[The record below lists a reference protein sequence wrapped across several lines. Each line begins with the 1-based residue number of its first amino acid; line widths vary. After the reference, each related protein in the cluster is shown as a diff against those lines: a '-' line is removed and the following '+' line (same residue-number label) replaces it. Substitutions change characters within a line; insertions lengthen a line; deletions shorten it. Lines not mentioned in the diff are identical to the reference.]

1 MIHVVIS
8 KKDAVGPAGKTRI
21 IGLEKSDLEVL
32 AKDGIIEF
40 DLVSSKFAIMF
51 VKTSREEFL
60 AELDKLKGELEMPA
74 KEPAPVSAP
83 VTAPVIE
90 DASGQHSSDN

>member
-8 KKDAVGPAGKTRI
+8 KKDSIGPAGKMRV

-32 AKDGIIEF
+32 AKDGIIQF

-51 VKTSREEFL
+51 VKTSREEFIS
-60 AELDKLKGELEMPA
+60 ELNKLKTDDVA
-74 KEPAPVSAP
+74 EPA
-83 VTAPVIE
+83 IE
-90 DASGQHSSDN
+90 DISGQPSDN